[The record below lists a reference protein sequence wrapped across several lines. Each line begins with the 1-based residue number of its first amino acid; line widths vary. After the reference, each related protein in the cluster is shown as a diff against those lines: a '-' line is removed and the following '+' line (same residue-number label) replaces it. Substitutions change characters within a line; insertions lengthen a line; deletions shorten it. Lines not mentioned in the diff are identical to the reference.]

1 MIWIF
6 GIGIILS
13 INVIY
18 KSRIIIYGT
27 YLNGN
32 FYLIKIN
39 IPHPKKYNITLI
51 MISITDVKFI
61 LKIYA

>member
-18 KSRIIIYGT
+18 KSRIIIYGI

-39 IPHPKKYNITLI
+39 IPHPKKY
-51 MISITDVKFI
+51 
-61 LKIYA
+61 

>member
-1 MIWIF
+1 MTLILS
-6 GIGIILS
+6 IILS

-18 KSRIIIYGT
+18 KSWIIIYGT

-39 IPHPKKYNITLI
+39 MPHPKKYNNIPI
-51 MISITDVKFI
+51 MESISVAEFI
-61 LKIYA
+61 LKIY

>member
-1 MIWIF
+1 MILIL
-6 GIGIILS
+6 GIILS

-32 FYLIKIN
+32 FYQIKIN
-39 IPHPKKYNITLI
+39 KPHPKNYNNLPIMRLI
-51 MISITDVKFI
+51 SVAEFIFKF
-61 LKIYA
+61 YS